1 MEEFYIRNNNRWD
14 GPFSEEEFNA
24 GISGM
29 EKVIYWKPEFCPNG
43 IFHPALCSHY
53 KVKEVIPDA
62 SPNTAEQEKK
72 PEPTT
77 EIPDPE
83 KEKPGPI
90 SEIQEPV
97 SETPENKTE
106 SSPPEIIIPPSVSKP
121 SAPPPE
127 TPEIQN
133 KKPVAETPKPT
144 EEIPEPVSKSAEDND
159 VKKSRK
165 PVPPP
170 VLKSSTPSS
179 ESEQPPPVSPPTE
192 KSYSPGEDKKR
203 NRYLIPVLAI
213 ILVLLLILPWIY
225 VSSRLKTIKYQ
236 YKVLNNHIEQIDEQ
250 TSDIGIK
257 QDLLQQK
264 IDSLGFLIT
273 SRMNTEKDLET
284 EFSPNPG
291 QKALLGLT
299 PSVMRKAR
307 KMMQLG
313 TDYSKED
320 FLINYPTNRYYAVV
334 ISYADLAFALL
345 QRQHLYSLGFNNAKI
360 LVFKGL
366 YGVSIED
373 AESKSDP
380 DLKIAYENWKT
391 ISENK
396 MLPFLRKY

>member
-29 EKVIYWKPEFCPNG
+29 EQVIYWKPEFCPNG
-43 IFHPALCSHY
+43 IFHPAFCSHY
-53 KVKEVIPDA
+53 KVKEVEVIPDI

-72 PEPTT
+72 PEPAT
-77 EIPDPE
+77 EIPGPGN
-83 KEKPGPI
+83 EKPDRV

-97 SETPENKTE
+97 SETPEKQTE
-106 SSPPEIIIPPSVSKP
+106 GPVPVI
-121 SAPPPE
+121 E
-127 TPEIQN
+127 TPIPD
-133 KKPVAETPKPT
+133 K
-144 EEIPEPVSKSAEDND
+144 EIPEPVSNAVEDKSE
-159 VKKSRK
+159 KEPHK
-165 PVPPP
+165 PVSPPP
-170 VLKSSTPSS
+170 AFKSSTPSS
-179 ESEQPPPVSPPTE
+179 KHDAPPPVSPPTE
-192 KSYSPGEDKKR
+192 KSPSFGEGKKR
-203 NRYLIPVLAI
+203 NRYLITVLII
-213 ILVLLLILPWIY
+213 ILVLFLILPWVY

-236 YKVLNNHIEQIDEQ
+236 YKVINNHIEQIDEQ
-250 TSDIGIK
+250 THMIGRK
-257 QDLLQQK
+257 QDFLQQK

-273 SRMNTEKDLET
+273 RQMNTKKDFET

-291 QKALLGLT
+291 QKALIGLT
-299 PSVMRKAR
+299 PRIMRKAR
-307 KMMQLG
+307 QMMRLG

-334 ISYADLAFALL
+334 VSYADLAFALL

-373 AESKSDP
+373 AASKSDP
-380 DLKIAYENWKT
+380 DLKIAFENWKT
-391 ISENK
+391 ISEDK